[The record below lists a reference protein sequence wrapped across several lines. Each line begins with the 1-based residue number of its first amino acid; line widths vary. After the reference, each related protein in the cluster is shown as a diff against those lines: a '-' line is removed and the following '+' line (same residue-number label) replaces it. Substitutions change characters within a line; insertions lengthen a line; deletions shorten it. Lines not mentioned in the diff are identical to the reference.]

1 MKDYHDTGTKHTHPP
16 APKDYHDNGIP
27 HTHGPDSLFNH
38 LGNRSLTHKLSI
50 MRTNDSK
57 IISQEDRK
65 KALQAKAEAGQ
76 DYHETGYDHTHG
88 PDSDEAKYSENDS
101 LESEDKYPGIDKHLE
116 ELLAK
121 IPMKKKKKTG
131 KDYHLT
137 GYPHTHSPESAEKY
151 EAIERLE
158 KLLARKKKEAGED
171 YHDTGYP
178 HTHSPESEE
187 RLEELLA
194 KIPMKEPGEDYHDT
208 GYDHTHG
215 PDSHEDKRKGRRN
228 KHKRRRNTAKKST
241 PKQKRVRPTWGNA
254 A

>member
-1 MKDYHDTGTKHTHPP
+1 
-16 APKDYHDNGIP
+16 
-27 HTHGPDSLFNH
+27 
-38 LGNRSLTHKLSI
+38 

-121 IPMKKKKKTG
+121 IPMKKKKTG

-171 YHDTGYP
+171 YHDTGY
-178 HTHSPESEE
+178 E
-187 RLEELLA
+187 
-194 KIPMKEPGEDYHDT
+194 
-208 GYDHTHG
+208 HTHG